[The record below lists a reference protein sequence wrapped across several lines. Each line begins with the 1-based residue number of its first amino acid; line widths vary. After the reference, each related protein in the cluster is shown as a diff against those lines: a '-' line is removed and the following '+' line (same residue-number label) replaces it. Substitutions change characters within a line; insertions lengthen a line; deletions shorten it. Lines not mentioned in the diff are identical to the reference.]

1 LPPVSTPPRRAWRPA
16 LAALAIATG
25 LCAPARAQE
34 ANPTPPTPPAQLGL
48 KDGDGALSAQLPSLP
63 SLPSQATDEP
73 QPDAQTSKAKK
84 KPIKHGAPT
93 LPPLQAYHG
102 AQRAGAPGG
111 PPAPNPALTPAA
123 SVAVLPIHQAQQ
135 AGSLGGQPT
144 PDPALTSPAVTLLPA
159 VPAKHRPLPDDKPFD
174 PVGVM
179 ARDIKL
185 LPTIEEDVGYASNPS
200 LLAGATK
207 GSPYESTQAGLAF
220 QSEWARSELKGS
232 LSAGYAD
239 YFATPQANSPN
250 GNGVIDGRL
259 DVSRDLSVD
268 TEGRFNLATQTPGSV
283 SLPTGVVLSGNQRPL
298 VETYGA
304 TLGGAQK
311 FGDLALSL
319 HGTLDRTQYQN
330 ATLAGGQVEDLA
342 SDDFNDWGLRA
353 RAAYQGSP
361 VVAPFVETV
370 IDTRRYDSAIDA
382 SGFARSSDGWLG
394 RAGATLALTGQL
406 TGEASL
412 GYGARQY
419 EDARLPDLRAPLV
432 DASLIWT
439 ATPLTT
445 LTLKASTNLND
456 TTNAGDSGAVTRS
469 YTIDVAHAFWRNLT
483 LGASAGY
490 TTDVYA
496 GVPLHDSTTSFG
508 LRADYN
514 VTRDI
519 VLRASASRSMLVSS
533 APGTSYDANVFMLGL
548 RLQR

>member
-1 LPPVSTPPRRAWRPA
+1 LPPVSTPPRRAQRS
-16 LAALAIATG
+16 AIAAFAIAIS
-25 LCAPARAQE
+25 LCASARAQE
-34 ANPTPPTPPAQLGL
+34 IQGQTAAPAQLGL
-48 KDGDGALSAQLPSLP
+48 KDGDGALTAQLPSLL
-63 SLPSQATDEP
+63 SQPSQPTSEP
-73 QPDAQTSKAKK
+73 QPDAQNSKPKK
-84 KPIKHGAPT
+84 KPVKRGAPT
-93 LPPLQAYHG
+93 LPLLQIYHA
-102 AQRAGAPGG
+102 AQRAGLPGG
-111 PPAPNPALTPAA
+111 PPAVDPARAPPPTI
-123 SVAVLPIHQAQQ
+123 AVLPII
-135 AGSLGGQPT
+135 
-144 PDPALTSPAVTLLPA
+144 PAT
-159 VPAKHRPLPDDKPFD
+159 HRPPVDDKPFD

-179 ARDIKL
+179 VGDMKL

-200 LLAGATK
+200 LLSGIAR

-250 GNGVIDGRL
+250 GNGAIDGRL
-259 DVSRDLSVD
+259 DVSRDLSID
-268 TEGRFNLATQTPGSV
+268 TEGRFNIATQTPGSV

-298 VETYGA
+298 VETFGA
-304 TLGGAQK
+304 TLGGVQK

-330 ATLAGGQVEDLA
+330 ATLADGSVEDLA

-353 RAAYQGSP
+353 RAAYQISP
-361 VVAPFVETV
+361 VVSPFVETL

-382 SGFARSSDGWLG
+382 SGFARTSNGALA
-394 RAGATLALTGQL
+394 RVGATLALTGQL

-412 GYGARQY
+412 GYGERQY
-419 EDARLPDLRAPLV
+419 QDARLPDLRAPLF

-445 LTLKASTNLND
+445 VTLKAGSNLYD
-456 TTNAGDSGAVTRS
+456 TTNAGDSGAVSRS

-496 GVPLHDSTTSFG
+496 GAPLHDSTTSFG

-519 VLRASASRSMLVSS
+519 VLRASASRSQLVSS
-533 APGTSYDANVFMLGL
+533 APGASYDANVFMLGL